1 MITIARCARSFFIG
15 FYASF
20 HEEER
25 ERERERERGREGKR
39 FAHVDKYN
47 NLYRSFFYSQKLSAL
62 RSYREIAGVQEL
74 NINSHLPMRGKYH
87 GR

>member
-25 ERERERERGREGKR
+25 EREREREREGEKESDSLMSTNIITCTVAFFIR
-39 FAHVDKYN
+39 
-47 NLYRSFFYSQKLSAL
+47 RSCPRCVRTEK
-62 RSYREIAGVQEL
+62 
-74 NINSHLPMRGKYH
+74 
-87 GR
+87 